1 MNIPGASAAV
11 SGLRAHSTS
20 FAVSAHNT
28 ANVNTGGFRDQ
39 QVSLQERPVSGVD
52 ANVGS
57 PLQASAS
64 SSASVDNAAA
74 PQIRPEI
81 DLRDAGS
88 GADLAAAAVTQI
100 SASNA
105 FKAQAGVIKNGS
117 ALTGTLV
124 DLAG

>member
-1 MNIPGASAAV
+1 MNVLGASAAV

-20 FAVSAHNT
+20 FAVAAPNT

-39 QVSLQERPVSGVD
+39 QVNLQERPVSGVD

-57 PLQASAS
+57 PLQAPA

-88 GADLAAAAVTQI
+88 GADLAAATVTQI

-105 FKAQAGVIKNGS
+105 FKAQAGVIKNGA